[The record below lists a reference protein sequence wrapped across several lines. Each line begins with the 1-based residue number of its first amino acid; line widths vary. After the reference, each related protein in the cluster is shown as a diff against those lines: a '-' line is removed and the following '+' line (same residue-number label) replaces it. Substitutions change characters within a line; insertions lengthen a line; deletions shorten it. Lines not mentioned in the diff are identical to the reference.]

1 MVVDRINK
9 VVLSSHN
16 LLATLAQLHSTL
28 CKTEFGNKIVP
39 VYKKHRWPCLPPP
52 FRATAGWYTI
62 FSDYHRSHFLR
73 LIGIL
78 NLFQTY
84 IERWSLKTGARC
96 FKPCT
101 WGDQRFQLETNG
113 CRVFFPVFMAIK
125 KLYHDEQLG
134 PAPHKS
140 DTHAFKFN
148 QRSLSQHWSRRLRVY
163 ERNEIR
169 TKSVF
174 NVVNGRSTNWFLYLL
189 TPLHVLFQQALCF
202 Y

>member
-1 MVVDRINK
+1 MALPTSPLLRNCWLVYHIFW
-9 VVLSSHN
+9 LSSKSFFYG
-16 LLATLAQLHSTL
+16 LL
-28 CKTEFGNKIVP
+28 EFLI
-39 VYKKHRWPCLPPP
+39 Y
-52 FRATAGWYTI
+52 
-62 FSDYHRSHFLR
+62 SR
-73 LIGIL
+73 LIY
-78 NLFQTY
+78 Y

-101 WGDQRFQLETNG
+101 WDQRFQLETNG